1 MLNKKPIIR
10 THQLRSGC
18 VIPVGWFFESI
29 LLILL
34 VCAVRDLSS
43 SVARIAEAMERLEKK
58 RPSISKATRISR
70 LPLNPRAKGVN
81 DNEV

>member
-1 MLNKKPIIR
+1 MLNKKPIVR

-18 VIPVGWFFESI
+18 VIPVGWLFESI

-43 SVARIAEAMERLEKK
+43 NVARIAEAMERLEKK
-58 RPSISKATRISR
+58 EAVNQQGDKDIPSSFKPKSERSK
-70 LPLNPRAKGVN
+70 
-81 DNEV
+81 

>member
-10 THQLRSGC
+10 TNQLHLGC
-18 VIPVGWFFESI
+18 VIPVGWVFESI

-43 SVARIAEAMERLEKK
+43 NVARIAEVMDRLEK
-58 RPSISKATRISR
+58 REA
-70 LPLNPRAKGVN
+70 VN
-81 DNEV
+81 Q

>member
-43 SVARIAEAMERLEKK
+43 NVARIAEAMERLEKK
-58 RPSISKATRISR
+58 EAVNQQGDKDIPSSFKPKSERR
-70 LPLNPRAKGVN
+70 K
-81 DNEV
+81 

>member
-10 THQLRSGC
+10 TNQLRQGC
-18 VIPVGWFFESI
+18 VIPVGWVLESI

-43 SVARIAEAMERLEKK
+43 NVARIAKAMERLEK
-58 RPSISKATRISR
+58 REV
-70 LPLNPRAKGVN
+70 VN
-81 DNEV
+81 Q

>member
-10 THQLRSGC
+10 TNQLRPGC
-18 VIPVGWFFESI
+18 VIPVGWVFESI

-43 SVARIAEAMERLEKK
+43 NVEQIAKAVEQLEK
-58 RPSISKATRISR
+58 RDA
-70 LPLNPRAKGVN
+70 VN
-81 DNEV
+81 Q